1 MAGYCSGPLHR
12 VIPLGSPGPVQCSQL
27 DGPQTKFLGRCLSH
41 PVSSWRGGLKLMH
54 LGGCQKVGPSTRGC
68 GRSVEVGPLWCDGL
82 PTEVVVVVVV
92 VVIVVGGRLEVGEV
106 GEIREV
112 GEGYVLPE
120 MYVLPEEVDVGDS
133 VVFLVLGSPF
143 RGGVFSRLYG

>member
-12 VIPLGSPGPVQCSQL
+12 VIPLGSLGPVQCSHS

-68 GRSVEVGPLWCDGL
+68 GRSVEFEPLWCDGL

-92 VVIVVGGRLEVGEV
+92 VVIVVGGRSEVG
-106 GEIREV
+106 EV

-120 MYVLPEEVDVGDS
+120 RYVLPEEVDVGDC
-133 VVFLVLGSPF
+133 VVFLVRGCLS
-143 RGGVFSRLYG
+143 RGGTFSRLYGWS